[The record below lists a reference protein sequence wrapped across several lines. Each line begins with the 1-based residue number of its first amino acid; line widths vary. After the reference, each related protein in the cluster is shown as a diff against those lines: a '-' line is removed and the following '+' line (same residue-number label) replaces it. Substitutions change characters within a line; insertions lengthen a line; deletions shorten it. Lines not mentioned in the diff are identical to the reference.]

1 MLKVVPTSVKHCC
14 RMIECLIC
22 ENVNDMA
29 DAIRFC
35 TSVQNDFV
43 TYGDF
48 MFWRGRV
55 LLYSG

>member
-1 MLKVVPTSVKHCC
+1 
-14 RMIECLIC
+14 MIECLIYI
-22 ENVNDMA
+22 NLNDMSE
-29 DAIRFC
+29 AIRFC

-55 LLYSG
+55 LLYSQQDATAKKNIQFAL